1 VMLLIVCGNDIVDCL
16 WMCEVVP
23 LWQNM
28 TKRSMRSHRLYKPS
42 PNKQLFPELFVPFT
56 IS

>member
-1 VMLLIVCGNDIVDCL
+1 MLLIVCGNDIVDCL